1 MSLLSKKKYVLLF
14 FCLKNHAT
22 KLRFFRQVCKH
33 LRHEFHPGLKK
44 ESNRFRLRLK
54 QIPGTYAKGLCYGIK
69 TLERGFPPA
78 TDKLTDSL
86 RRNT

>member
-1 MSLLSKKKYVLLF
+1 MSLMFFLSKKPR
-14 FCLKNHAT
+14 HED
-22 KLRFFRQVCKH
+22 
-33 LRHEFHPGLKK
+33 LRHEFHPGRKK